1 MGDFFTRLAERT
13 LGLAPVVQP
22 DLMPVLLPA
31 AESEVVSD
39 ALPGLE
45 ETFERT
51 ATPAR
56 KAAPYDDAD
65 SISRNMS
72 ITEIAI
78 VAGDGPQSLTQG
90 WDQAVALPARDD
102 RAVDRQLSGCGRSP
116 MPMTQ
121 AKQNVVELDRNHL
134 NREFK
139 TGEPTSPAEIRQSPM
154 QVLSWLSPNRPR

>member
-13 LGLAPVVQP
+13 FGLAPVVQP

-39 ALPGLE
+39 SLPRLE

-56 KAAPYDDAD
+56 KAAPYDAD

-72 ITEIAI
+72 ITEIRHRRWGWTAKPDTRLGSGSCP
-78 VAGDGPQSLTQG
+78 AGARRSCSRSATRGVDADDLRQADG
-90 WDQAVALPARDD
+90 
-102 RAVDRQLSGCGRSP
+102 
-116 MPMTQ
+116 
-121 AKQNVVELDRNHL
+121 
-134 NREFK
+134 
-139 TGEPTSPAEIRQSPM
+139 
-154 QVLSWLSPNRPR
+154 